1 MSGFGL
7 LLDGCVLPVLY
18 ERAYTAA
25 QNSVDSTSSLTATRF
40 YSQYNNSAAAGGTT
54 AQFGNATV
62 ELSLPNA
69 ALANGFW
76 IDLAAPD
83 SGGCLLVET
92 AADAN
97 GTSWLRVAASAATWS
112 WGGARLLLPGRQ
124 TLVTGR
130 VVLDARV
137 CTRGPALSIAH
148 RDCCILSFFCM
159 P

>member
-25 QNSVDSTSSLTATRF
+25 QNSVDSTSSLTAARF
-40 YSQYNNSAAAGGTT
+40 YSQYNNSAAGGATT
-54 AQFGNATV
+54 LLGNATV

-69 ALANGFW
+69 AVANGFW

-83 SGGCLLVET
+83 SAGWLLVET